1 MITFKELPLDSDF
14 EVWDIYYVGIKV
26 GHLRKSDKLYLEV
39 LYDKY
44 KLRLNQR
51 EFIKPIIRLMCGLI
65 DIKVLS
71 EMYIPTHSLSDW
83 KRLTEGAKKREGLTI
98 KN

>member
-1 MITFKELPLDSDF
+1 MITFEPLTLDSDF
-14 EVWDIYYVGIKV
+14 EVWDIFYNGIKV
-26 GHLRKSDKLYLEV
+26 GYLRKSDKLYLEV

-51 EFIKPIIRLMCGLI
+51 DFIKPIIRLMCGLI
-65 DIKVLS
+65 DLKVLS
-71 EMYIPTHSLSDW
+71 DMYIPTHTLSDW
-83 KRLTEGAKKREGLTI
+83 KRLTEGAKKREGFTI